1 MKISV
6 PRKKNEKMTIL
17 KFLLF
22 LIVFMS
28 LFFKHSDRF
37 VRFVGEL
44 PYSRMLEEEADRVG
58 LEIAAKACYD
68 VR

>member
-28 LFFKHSDRF
+28 LFFKRSDRF

>member
-1 MKISV
+1 
-6 PRKKNEKMTIL
+6 
-17 KFLLF
+17 
-22 LIVFMS
+22 MS